1 VRGKSR
7 FYFDLSPFALTFKK
21 GVNLNLRWAT
31 FAVAFLFLAFLLMF
45 EIMPGILLVI
55 TAFTNKTGFSLEH
68 VQEAIQRK
76 NLNALLNS
84 INLSWFTALEGGI
97 LGTLTAGAIWS
108 SKNPAMKRFTT
119 AISGVSA
126 NFAGVPLAFAFVV
139 ILGSSGIVN
148 LILGQFGIEAIDLY
162 SKRNLHWVY
171 LYFQW
176 PLMTVL
182 MLPAFNAIQR
192 EWLEAAR
199 GLGSSSFGFWFRVGI
214 PVLLPTL
221 LGSMILLFAN
231 SFGAYATVYA
241 LSQGT
246 INLLP
251 TQIGFQVSGSVGYD
265 PGGAAALSLMM
276 AVTLLL
282 SLALYRLSRRWAA
295 QLEGAK

>member
-1 VRGKSR
+1 
-7 FYFDLSPFALTFKK
+7 
-21 GVNLNLRWAT
+21 
-31 FAVAFLFLAFLLMF
+31 MF

-55 TAFTNKTGFSLEH
+55 TAFTNKFGFSLEH
-68 VQEAIQRK
+68 MQEATK
-76 NLNALLNS
+76 PLFLKALLNS

-97 LGTLTAGAIWS
+97 LGTMTAGAIWS
-108 SKNPAMKRFTT
+108 SKNLNLKRFTT

-148 LILGQFGIEAIDLY
+148 LILEKFGLGTIDIY
-162 SKRNLHWVY
+162 RRQNLHWVY

-199 GLGSSSFGFWFRVGI
+199 GLGSSSLGFWFKVGI

-241 LSQGT
+241 LSQGS

-251 TQIGFQVSGSVGYD
+251 TQIGFQVSGQVGYD
-265 PGGAAALSLMM
+265 PGAAAALSVMM

-282 SLALYRLSRRWAA
+282 SLALYRFSRRWAA
-295 QLEGAK
+295 RLEGAK

>member
-1 VRGKSR
+1 M
-7 FYFDLSPFALTFKK
+7 
-21 GVNLNLRWAT
+21 NLRWAT

-45 EIMPGILLVI
+45 EILPGILLVVS
-55 TAFTNKTGFSLEH
+55 AFTNKTGFSLEH
-68 VQEAIQRK
+68 LQEATK
-76 NLNALLNS
+76 PLFLKALVNS
-84 INLSWFTALEGGI
+84 VNLSFFTALEGAV

-108 SKNPAMKRFTT
+108 SKNVNVKRFTT
-119 AISGVSA
+119 AISGVAA

-148 LILGQFGIEAIDLY
+148 LILEKFGIGAIDIY
-162 SKRNLHWVY
+162 RRQNLHWVY

-199 GLGSSSFGFWFRVGI
+199 GLGSSSLGFWLKVGI

-241 LSQGT
+241 LSQGS

-251 TQIGFQVSGSVGYD
+251 TQIGFQVSGQVGYD
-265 PGGAAALSLMM
+265 PGAAAALSVMM

-282 SLALYRLSRRWAA
+282 SLVLYRFSRRWAA

>member
-1 VRGKSR
+1 
-7 FYFDLSPFALTFKK
+7 
-21 GVNLNLRWAT
+21 LNLRWAT

-45 EIMPGILLVI
+45 EIMPGILLVVS
-55 TAFTNKTGFSLEH
+55 AFTNKSGLTLEH
-68 VQEAIQRK
+68 VQEATK
-76 NLNALLNS
+76 PLFLKALVNS
-84 INLSWFTALEGGI
+84 VNLSFFTALEGAV

-108 SKNPAMKRFTT
+108 SKNVNVKRFTT
-119 AISGVSA
+119 AISGVAA

-148 LILGQFGIEAIDLY
+148 LILERVGIGAIDIY
-162 SKRNLHWVY
+162 RRQNLHWVY

-199 GLGSSSFGFWFRVGI
+199 GLGSSSLGFWLKVGI

-241 LSQGT
+241 LSQGS

-251 TQIGFQVSGSVGYD
+251 TQIGFQVSGQVGYD
-265 PGGAAALSLMM
+265 PGAAAALSVMM
-276 AVTLLL
+276 AITLLL
-282 SLALYRLSRRWAA
+282 SLALYRFSRRWAS

>member
-1 VRGKSR
+1 M
-7 FYFDLSPFALTFKK
+7 
-21 GVNLNLRWAT
+21 NLRWAT
-31 FAVAFLFLAFLLMF
+31 FAVAFLFLAFLILF
-45 EIMPGILLVI
+45 EILPGVLLVVS
-55 TAFTNKTGFSLEH
+55 AFTNKFGFSFEH
-68 VQEAIQRK
+68 IQEATK
-76 NLNALLNS
+76 PLFLKALVNS
-84 INLSWFTALEGGI
+84 VNLSFFTALEGAV

-108 SKNPAMKRFTT
+108 SKNVNLKRFTT
-119 AISGVSA
+119 AISGVAA

-148 LILGQFGIEAIDLY
+148 LILEKFGLGTIDIY
-162 SKRNLHWVY
+162 RRQNLHWVY

-199 GLGSSSFGFWFRVGI
+199 GLGSSSLGFWFKVGI

-241 LSQGT
+241 LSQGS

-251 TQIGFQVSGSVGYD
+251 TQIGFQVSGQVGYD
-265 PGGAAALSLMM
+265 PGAAAALSVMM

-282 SLALYRLSRRWAA
+282 SLVLYRVSRRWAA